1 MAAAIYLSVEDV
13 LGEIKVDFGD
23 EKIKLRTR
31 NSTRD
36 EIFQRIAAERKLTL
50 RFYCFDPVSTTEKL
64 SANRQFPS
72 INALLEWIVNQ
83 ALEIDLADPT
93 GAATKA
99 IADASTIDARPRDCD
114 PEGGPVRTYRD
125 WHSVPGLRGAGA
137 DADLAVLSE
146 ILAKEGPDA
155 RMRVAHLLKAAD
167 QKEALALAARALHDP
182 NAEVVVSAARALAVL
197 GAKFDRGFAAG
208 AVHEALT
215 ETSYIELIMPL
226 AQLAGTRSWA
236 VIEPLLES
244 DDASARA
251 LGVNALALTRDTRG
265 VARLID
271 FTRSEDVPLAAQ
283 STMVLGLIGG
293 IEAADRL
300 VALLRED
307 DATLRAP
314 AVRAI
319 TLLSGPPAATGRQAI
334 FDAVLREPVGGDIV
348 LALISATYLEPLER
362 MMTDATVST
371 EARIAVLRTL
381 ATVAD
386 SGTVRVSAMALQDID
401 PEVRRDAVMALSSV
415 GNEPA
420 MRHLVRAAG
429 DAEAVVRAA
438 AVEGRRA
445 RAGAR
450 RSGREGARGGD
461 QYARQARRADREARV
476 DH

>member
-1 MAAAIYLSVEDV
+1 
-13 LGEIKVDFGD
+13 
-23 EKIKLRTR
+23 
-31 NSTRD
+31 
-36 EIFQRIAAERKLTL
+36 
-50 RFYCFDPVSTTEKL
+50 
-64 SANRQFPS
+64 
-72 INALLEWIVNQ
+72 
-83 ALEIDLADPT
+83 
-93 GAATKA
+93 
-99 IADASTIDARPRDCD
+99 
-114 PEGGPVRTYRD
+114 
-125 WHSVPGLRGAGA
+125 
-137 DADLAVLSE
+137 
-146 ILAKEGPDA
+146 
-155 RMRVAHLLKAAD
+155 
-167 QKEALALAARALHDP
+167 LHDP

-334 FDAVLREPVGGDIV
+334 FDAVLREPVGDDIL
-348 LALISATYLEPLER
+348 LALISATYLEPLEHV
-362 MMTDATVST
+362 MTEATVST
-371 EARIAVLRTL
+371 KARIAVLRTL

-386 SGTVRVSAMALQDID
+386 PATVPVSAMALQDID

-429 DAEAVVRAA
+429 DAEAGVRAA
-438 AVEGRRA
+438 AVEGMALHRYEWAHAERDPVLDALA
-445 RAGAR
+445 RAL
-450 RSGREGARGGD
+450 D
-461 QYARQARRADREARV
+461 DPDARV
-476 DH
+476 RGAAINTLGKLGEPIGRLESIINLATGHQDPQVSGKAKSILEDWGMAENQRP